1 MNSAKFIFKVLDV
14 FALVLGCLLWLLS
27 EIVKS
32 TFGWFNFAFGVVV
45 VCGLWGIS
53 SILQGAILKEKV
65 VVQRA
70 RLIIGG
76 VFLAIAVGSLI
87 WAINMPGNIVLPLIC
102 FVVAIALFAGL
113 FISGGK
119 KWDLADNEKEG
130 YMNYY
135 ERKAKEKQESVE
147 NIESEE

>member
-1 MNSAKFIFKVLDV
+1 MNTAKFIFKVFDI
-14 FALVLGCLLWLLS
+14 FALILGCLLWLLS
-27 EIVKS
+27 EIVKDS
-32 TFGWFNFAFGVVV
+32 FGWFNFAFGVVV

-65 VVQRA
+65 VVKKA

-76 VFLAIAVGSLI
+76 LFLVISAGSLI

-102 FVVAIALFAGL
+102 LVVALALFAGL

-119 KWDLADNEKEG
+119 KWDIADNEKEG
-130 YMNYY
+130 YKNYY
-135 ERKAKEKQESVE
+135 ERKEEEEKAKNE
-147 NIESEE
+147 NKIADE